1 MSTISRC
8 LSLSLVASALALGAC
23 DGVSDEPRT
32 VVEGIAVEASTG
44 ALLNN
49 ISVSL
54 YDFGSGPASF
64 PIIGIEPGNFA
75 GDTTGTDGR
84 FRVASN
90 SSKDG
95 DVRVDAVDRRLSG
108 PGYVR
113 YYYTPRN
120 LPQYVPM
127 GRHTKNIRI
136 EFVLVDREAVASDG
150 PGAQRSVGS
159 PSAR

>member
-1 MSTISRC
+1 MPRVFPTR
-8 LSLSLVASALALGAC
+8 LPLVLALCMLAAC
-23 DGVSDEPRT
+23 DAASDEPRT
-32 VVEGIAVEASTG
+32 VVEGIAVEAATG
-44 ALLNN
+44 APLEN

-64 PIIGIEPGNFA
+64 PIGGIAPEVFA
-75 GDTTGTDGR
+75 IDTTGSEGR
-84 FRVASN
+84 FYIGSDDLKN
-90 SSKDG
+90 G
-95 DVRVDAVDRRLSG
+95 EVRVDAVDRRLSG

-113 YYYTPRN
+113 YYYTPTN

-136 EFVLVDREAVASDG
+136 EFVLVDREAVASNS